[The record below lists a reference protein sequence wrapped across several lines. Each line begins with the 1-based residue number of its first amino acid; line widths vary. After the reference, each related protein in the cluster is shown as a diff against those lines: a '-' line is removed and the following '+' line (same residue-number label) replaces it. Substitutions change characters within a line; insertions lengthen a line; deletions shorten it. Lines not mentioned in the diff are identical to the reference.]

1 MAARTRVRRWSLVVA
16 IAAALASAIVGLS
29 NGFDLEVAGLRVT
42 AHDPLRPLL
51 LASLALTVFM
61 LTQE

>member
-1 MAARTRVRRWSLVVA
+1 MAARAHVRRWSLAVA

-29 NGFDLEVAGLRVT
+29 NGFDLEVVGLRAT